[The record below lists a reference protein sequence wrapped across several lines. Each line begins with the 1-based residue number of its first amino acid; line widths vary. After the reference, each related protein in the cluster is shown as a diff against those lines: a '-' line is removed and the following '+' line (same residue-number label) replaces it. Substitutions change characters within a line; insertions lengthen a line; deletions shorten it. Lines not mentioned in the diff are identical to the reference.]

1 MPSSSSFCGPV
12 LQTAISL
19 LFICRQGT
27 EWEED
32 FFFLGRGQLGLL
44 SPSPLLFPASLIKAS
59 FQRGRRKKFP
69 SLERAPS

>member
-32 FFFLGRGQLGLL
+32 FFFWGGGNLGCSLPL
-44 SPSPLLFPASLIKAS
+44 PSFFLPP
-59 FQRGRRKKFP
+59 
-69 SLERAPS
+69 